1 MDHNF
6 SESLTTRKAAVVSSK
21 GIVASQHKLASRA
34 GARVLAEGGN
44 AVDAAVATAFTVSVL
59 EPWMSGIGGG
69 GHMLIHDA
77 PSGKVHAIDF
87 GMRSPGGLDPA
98 DYPLSGEGVASDLF
112 PWPRVVED
120 RNIIGATSIAVPGQ
134 VDGMR
139 VALENFGSRS
149 WSESL
154 QPAIRA
160 AEAGMQI
167 DWYATLLI
175 GSSAEELNHYPCTR
189 ETYLI
194 NGHPPAPPWSAGV
207 APRKHFPYLTKTLK
221 HLAEAGPR
229 DFYEGRLA
237 GTLAEDIGK
246 CGGILSRDDL
256 ASYQAKLVEPL
267 VREYRK
273 SRIHVHPELN
283 AGTTLLKAMSLLEE
297 PLGQYPAV
305 SGEAFLSIAEAL
317 DQVYRE
323 RLETMGDVPSGRD
336 MSCTTH
342 LCVIDSQGSMVSLT
356 QTLLS
361 IFGSK
366 LVLPQTGILMNNGL
380 MWFNPEAGHPNS
392 LAPDKRCLA
401 NTCPAISLNPSG
413 GVALGASGGR
423 RIMPAVLQL
432 LHLLIDGQMSLEEAF
447 HQPRIDHSGGEQVVL
462 DRRLGE
468 DVQSRLKQKFSCI
481 TAENGAFPLYFA
493 CPSAVMQKGNEH
505 FGATAVTHPWADAV
519 SEYLF

>member
-175 GSSAEELNHYPCTR
+175 G
-189 ETYLI
+189 
-194 NGHPPAPPWSAGV
+194 
-207 APRKHFPYLTKTLK
+207 
-221 HLAEAGPR
+221 
-229 DFYEGRLA
+229 
-237 GTLAEDIGK
+237 
-246 CGGILSRDDL
+246 
-256 ASYQAKLVEPL
+256 
-267 VREYRK
+267 
-273 SRIHVHPELN
+273 
-283 AGTTLLKAMSLLEE
+283 
-297 PLGQYPAV
+297 
-305 SGEAFLSIAEAL
+305 
-317 DQVYRE
+317 
-323 RLETMGDVPSGRD
+323 
-336 MSCTTH
+336 
-342 LCVIDSQGSMVSLT
+342 
-356 QTLLS
+356 
-361 IFGSK
+361 
-366 LVLPQTGILMNNGL
+366 
-380 MWFNPEAGHPNS
+380 
-392 LAPDKRCLA
+392 
-401 NTCPAISLNPSG
+401 
-413 GVALGASGGR
+413 
-423 RIMPAVLQL
+423 
-432 LHLLIDGQMSLEEAF
+432 
-447 HQPRIDHSGGEQVVL
+447 
-462 DRRLGE
+462 
-468 DVQSRLKQKFSCI
+468 
-481 TAENGAFPLYFA
+481 
-493 CPSAVMQKGNEH
+493 
-505 FGATAVTHPWADAV
+505 
-519 SEYLF
+519 